1 MIESWLTRK
10 RKDSIMMVDCKV
22 KKMSMIPCHA
32 MVWFILTCIV
42 VTMKTTRMAIL
53 PIFPPRPLPMLKRKR
68 TESEKV

>member
-10 RKDSIMMVDCKV
+10 RQDSMMMVALNVGNV
-22 KKMSMIPCHA
+22 KKMSM
-32 MVWFILTCIV
+32 VWLILTCIV
-42 VTMKTTRMAIL
+42 VTMKTTSVAIL